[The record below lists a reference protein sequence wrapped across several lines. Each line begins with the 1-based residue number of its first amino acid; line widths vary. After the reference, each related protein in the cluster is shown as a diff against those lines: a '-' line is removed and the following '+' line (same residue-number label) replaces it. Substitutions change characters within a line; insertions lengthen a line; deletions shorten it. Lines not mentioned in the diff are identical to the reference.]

1 MWLTVYCN
9 FKKCYDQKA
18 RSDSSIYSR
27 LLFYDIYVANSSWKQ
42 RNDFNA
48 HSTIKILLKLFL
60 VILYFYG
67 EIQCQAM
74 RTFIRIMFGY
84 SKEISFARR
93 YDEPLFIYSKFVGMT
108 TYRNISLWCIFG
120 ESVQTYCL

>member
-9 FKKCYDQKA
+9 FKKSYDQKA
-18 RSDSSIYSR
+18 RSNSSIYSR
-27 LLFYDIYVANSSWKQ
+27 LLFYDIYVANSLWKES
-42 RNDFNA
+42 NDFNA

-67 EIQCQAM
+67 ETQCQAM
-74 RTFIRIMFGY
+74 RTFIRIIFGY

-93 YDEPLFIYSKFVGMT
+93 YDKPLFIYSKFVGMT
-108 TYRNISLWCIFG
+108 IYRNISLWCIFV
-120 ESVQTYCL
+120 ESIQTYCL

>member
-74 RTFIRIMFGY
+74 RTFIRIIFGY

>member
-48 HSTIKILLKLFL
+48 HSAIKILLKLFL

-74 RTFIRIMFGY
+74 RTFIRIIFGY

-120 ESVQTYCL
+120 ESIQTYCL